1 MCLDIHLHHTLHH
14 TFAFINIHLDIHRII
29 IIITQAVA
37 SALKIRLRQK
47 EKEAVFMLRCV
58 RKEGKVFFA
67 FGSKMLISFT
77 PKHFIHLWE
86 GRNILQATN
95 KVHQEKFNYKIYYK
109 KFLELFLQSS
119 IQASSVLVELQL
131 RHSHPLKL
139 RRHLLTLQASASAS
153 SSYTN

>member
-1 MCLDIHLHHTLHH
+1 MVHYII
-14 TFAFINIHLDIHRII
+14 TFAFINIHLDIRRII

-47 EKEAVFMLRCV
+47 RKEAVFMLRCV

-86 GRNILQATN
+86 GRNILQGTD
-95 KVHQEKFNYKIYYK
+95 KIHQVKFNYIYKSYYK

-119 IQASSVLVELQL
+119 IQASSVLIELQL

-153 SSYTN
+153 SSYMN